1 MAIACGAIST
11 CMGQVGEGYGG
22 LCWNPTPW
30 RNQYAFGGF
39 GFFLG
44 AGIALLGAV
53 ILVGPSV
60 AGSLGKLRGA
70 GSDTER

>member
-1 MAIACGAIST
+1 MAIAYGQILT
-11 CMGQVGEGYGG
+11 CYDQVAQGYGG

-53 ILVGPSV
+53 ILVRPSV
-60 AGSLGKLRGA
+60 AGSLGKLRGT
-70 GSDTER
+70 GPDT